1 MKIYDYVY
9 CHDCEKLLFKGE
21 YIEASTIKCGDHRI
35 TCGQKLYFEQA
46 FEEANKILDKNDI
59 DDIIKKMVLD
69 NVLPPDLSHDLTA
82 YNFDGDKAVIIY
94 DKDDIGKV
102 FYLVCL
108 VKENFE
114 WKYSGLTTLK
124 NQDDIDAMLEV
135 DAFLRN
141 EYKNDN
147 K

>member
-1 MKIYDYVY
+1 MGGVV
-9 CHDCEKLLFKGE
+9 
-21 YIEASTIKCGDHRI
+21 
-35 TCGQKLYFEQA
+35 Q
-46 FEEANKILDKNDI
+46 
-59 DDIIKKMVLD
+59 
-69 NVLPPDLSHDLTA
+69 
-82 YNFDGDKAVIIY
+82 
-94 DKDDIGKV
+94 
-102 FYLVCL
+102 LVCL

-124 NQDDIDAMLEV
+124 NQDGIDAMLEV